1 MSLIFPISGLYNC
14 GLLEAL
20 WIIIILLHR
29 CDADPAALSKYVL
42 ALIKKDKPL
51 EDLKESMA
59 QQMDVFLQVSKFYNV
74 KSYKKAYTL

>member
-1 MSLIFPISGLYNC
+1 MK
-14 GLLEAL
+14 AL

-59 QQMDVFLQVSKFYNV
+59 QQMDVFLQVRKLYNV
-74 KSYKKAYTL
+74 KTNKKAYLSIVV

>member
-1 MSLIFPISGLYNC
+1 MKFKCSTLSFS
-14 GLLEAL
+14 
-20 WIIIILLHR
+20 

-59 QQMDVFLQVSKFYNV
+59 QQMDVFLQVRISV
-74 KSYKKAYTL
+74 LIE

>member
-1 MSLIFPISGLYNC
+1 MKEISYKGIWINIKNIFLFS
-14 GLLEAL
+14 
-20 WIIIILLHR
+20 

-59 QQMDVFLQVSKFYNV
+59 QQMDVFLQASIFV
-74 KSYKKAYTL
+74 LL